1 MVKARSASPAAAS
14 SSAPITL
21 PTDWDGDT
29 PVEKKLA
36 WLHST
41 YKNPP
46 PEHIGTLPKPTR
58 KDNQKGKC
66 EVCDGYHGLPA
77 VHLDYLGHA
86 ELTDI
91 LCFVDPLWTWEP
103 FATDDRGLPAIVS
116 NDKGS
121 VMWIRLTIWG
131 VSRPG
136 VGTSDPK
143 GPDTMKELIGD
154 ALRNAGMRFGIGTA
168 LWSKIDGVDR
178 KILSGQAIEPD
189 ADHDP
194 NAQPGPEDQ
203 PKPAQR
209 TTAKEAA
216 AQVPDVWT
224 YDGLVAL
231 GIRVL
236 NPMCAERNLAL
247 TGKVGDYAMRLMD
260 WQAKNATPT
269 RAATDVPDDHRDED
283 EPAAEP
289 PAGPPPGD
297 QHPDDGTDPAQSDAL
312 LDDDGTPND
321 VGPGAADQN
330 EDPDDLEE
338 PDVEWDDQTA
348 DEASVASIVA
358 DVKKLKTIQARAYA
372 AFRREKKLPT
382 KPEQWTNGQLQLVVE
397 FLDTLEGATA

>member
-1 MVKARSASPAAAS
+1 MAKQRSTSSAAAS
-14 SSAPITL
+14 PSAPIAL
-21 PTDWDGDT
+21 PTEWDEST
-29 PVEKKLA
+29 SVETKLA
-36 WLHST
+36 WLHAT

-58 KDNQKGKC
+58 KDNAKGSC
-66 EVCDGYHGLPA
+66 DVCGGWHGLPA

-121 VMWIRLTIWG
+121 VMWIKLTIWG

-178 KILSGQAIEPD
+178 KILSGQEVEPD

-194 NAQPGPEDQ
+194 NAQPGPSDRTN
-203 PKPAQR
+203 PPQR

-216 AQVPDVWT
+216 AKVPDVWT

-236 NPMCAERNLAL
+236 NPMCAERGLAL

-269 RAATDVPDDHRDED
+269 QAATDVPDDKRAED
-283 EPAAEP
+283 EPAAELP
-289 PAGPPPGD
+289 TEPPPGD
-297 QHPDDGTDPAQSDAL
+297 RHPDDGTDPAQSDAL
-312 LDDDGTPND
+312 PDDDGTPND
-321 VGPGAADQN
+321 VGPGGANQN

-338 PDVEWDDQTA
+338 PDVEWDDQIA
-348 DEASVASIVA
+348 DPASVAAIIA
-358 DVKKLKTIQARAYA
+358 DVKKLPSLKARAYSA
-372 AFRREKKLPT
+372 LRREKKLPT
-382 KPEQWTNGQLQLVVE
+382 KPEQWTNGQLAAVVA
-397 FLDTLEGATA
+397 FLDQLEEAVG